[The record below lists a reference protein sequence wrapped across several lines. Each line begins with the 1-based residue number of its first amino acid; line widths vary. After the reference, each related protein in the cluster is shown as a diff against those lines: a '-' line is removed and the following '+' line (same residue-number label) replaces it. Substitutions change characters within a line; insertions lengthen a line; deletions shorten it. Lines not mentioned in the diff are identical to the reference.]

1 MRVNPFLSF
10 RRLLPPGLCFPS
22 KGLLLIG
29 LALAALSAAPAMGQ
43 PASQPAAAP
52 GASDLQE
59 VKKRGKLIMLC
70 FPQQGSPFVHAMVD
84 ELGEKGLNV
93 FDGTDVVLLRRFAA
107 ELGVAL
113 EVRPVRPAIADLIP
127 ALLRREGDL
136 VANALGITEQRRKYV
151 DFSVPYISAKEGLVV
166 RKDSGYET
174 LADLKG
180 KVASTMSGSSH
191 EDVLLR
197 LQIPDLKVHY
207 VDFSSENYE
216 VVLEKKADFT
226 ILDADS
232 AATAI
237 AKVFDLKENLEIAQ
251 ILPEEAHYGIAVRPG
266 SDLLPLLDAFLGKLK
281 ANGELEKILAGQI
294 R

>member
-1 MRVNPFLSF
+1 MRVNPLLSF
-10 RRLLPPGLCFPS
+10 RRLS
-22 KGLLLIG
+22 LLG
-29 LALAALSAAPAMGQ
+29 LALLATALPALGQAPAG
-43 PASQPAAAP
+43 P
-52 GASDLQE
+52 SDLQE
-59 VKKRGKLIMLC
+59 VKQRGKLIMLC

-93 FDGTDVVLLRRFAA
+93 FGGTDVVLLRRFAT
-107 ELGVAL
+107 ELGVEL
-113 EVRPVRPAIADLIP
+113 EVRPVRPAIADMIP

-136 VANALGITEQRRKYV
+136 VANALGVTEKRRKYV

-166 RKDSGYET
+166 RKDSGFKS

-197 LQIPDLKVHY
+197 LQIPELKVHY

-237 AKVFDLKENLEIAQ
+237 AKVFDLKQNLEIVQ

-266 SDLLPLLDAFLGKLK
+266 SDLLPLLDAFLTKLK
-281 ANGELEKILAGQI
+281 ASGELEKILAGQI